1 MNADDRT
8 SLVDSLRGLFR
19 VYMLDSD
26 MVLITPDI
34 LRKVKNC
41 QGMGGDVS
49 CRANL
54 LLKKWSVSEDENES
68 IGNEEE
74 FKPTRTSSWE
84 EKKKHEKT
92 SRVACGECEKTFSNK
107 ANLVRHQRAEHAKRA
122 LVEEEEQP
130 MSRTR
135 RARIGN

>member
-1 MNADDRT
+1 MNANDRT

-19 VYMLDSD
+19 VYMQDSD

-54 LLKKWSVSEDENES
+54 LLKKWSVSDDENQS
-68 IGNEEE
+68 IGSEEE
-74 FKPTRTSSWE
+74 FRPTRTSS
-84 EKKKHEKT
+84 

-130 MSRTR
+130 MRRTR